1 MFNKRKKR
9 VNEIVNKIVE
19 KNQISKYIILFIACL
34 IVAFAFN
41 IFFLQN
47 NIVCFGI
54 SGLSIVLNQFGIT
67 PSIFILFCNML
78 LILISYKVL
87 GKEITERSIV
97 GSIMFPLCVSIT
109 EKLIPYFDLTG
120 VEKIISALMGAFLS
134 GIGYGLVYKSGYTT
148 GGTDIINQIIGKYL
162 HITTCKAM
170 YFTDGLIILTGKL
183 VFPWEIVLYGYL
195 ILFIISNLADKVVF
209 GRSKCKTFYIVSE
222 YEQEIKK
229 YLLSIGNGV
238 TVINAK
244 SGVDNDKKNL
254 LLAIVPNKNYYL
266 VRDVIKKMDKDVFYM
281 ISDAYETNSKEVL
294 EWKKKN

>member
-1 MFNKRKKR
+1 MLKFKRKRK
-9 VNEIVNKIVE
+9 VNEIVNKIIE
-19 KNQISKYIILFIACL
+19 KNEISKYLILFIACL

-47 NIVCFGI
+47 NIICFGI

-87 GKEITERSIV
+87 GKEVTERSIV

-109 EKLIPYFDLTG
+109 EKFIPYFDLSN
-120 VEKIISALMGAFLS
+120 VEKIISALIGAFLS

-148 GGTDIINQIIGKYL
+148 GGTDIINQIIGKYF

-183 VFPWEIVLYGYL
+183 VFSWEIVLYGY
-195 ILFIISNLADKVVF
+195 IVLFIISNLADKVVF

-254 LLAIVPNKNYYL
+254 LLAIVPNKDYYL
-266 VRDVIKKMDKDVFYM
+266 VKDVIKSIDKDVFYM
-281 ISDAYETNSKEVL
+281 ISDAYETNSKEVV
-294 EWKKKN
+294 E